1 MISRYQILILV
12 SKRQYD
18 SDKQNIEKKIE
29 DVGKKMS
36 NTSELIVGKKMSNTS
51 ELIKKTSYSTELLL
65 V

>member
-1 MISRYQILILV
+1 MLMISRYQILILV
-12 SKRQYD
+12 CKTQYD

-29 DVGKKMS
+29 DVDKK
-36 NTSELIVGKKMSNTS
+36 ISNTS